1 MRIII
6 QGILILTSVLLSPDT
21 TVATQLPLTVSQNGY
36 SGLTVAISNNIVE
49 NVALIQKLKVSHVLY
64 HVYANVILLSYTIE
78 KQHTR
83 LI

>member
-1 MRIII
+1 MILFKMRIII

-49 NVALIQKLKVSHVLY
+49 NVALIQKLKVSFSLSCLCKCNFIKLY
-64 HVYANVILLSYTIE
+64 H
-78 KQHTR
+78 
-83 LI
+83 